1 MSVSSK
7 VTRTQSLVTIPVAQ
21 TSDMVQFTSIH
32 SFNEFWSN
40 VYYVPNT
47 NLTENKI
54 DKNLFPR
61 RIYILA
67 GGTLML
73 FPYSMVPHLGFIN
86 NCFVDTVTL
95 LLEKKLRPLVL
106 DTNGVYIAG
115 VLTAWNS
122 LMCIVTLWKGEYS
135 VSKVYLTIQPFL
147 SPPPLP
153 PPPPQSILHHEEQR
167 WEVLQL
173 AAIVIHSLV

>member
-21 TSDMVQFTSIH
+21 TSDMVQFIPIH

-47 NLTENKI
+47 NLTENKM

-86 NCFVDTVTL
+86 NYFVDTVTL

-115 VLTAWNS
+115 VLT
-122 LMCIVTLWKGEYS
+122 V
-135 VSKVYLTIQPFL
+135 
-147 SPPPLP
+147 
-153 PPPPQSILHHEEQR
+153 
-167 WEVLQL
+167 
-173 AAIVIHSLV
+173 